1 MTKKKLPK
9 VRVKHVAGD
18 LRVRGLPKGVEA
30 EAAFL
35 LIKTNHGWYSRTAGG
50 KAYRPLEF
58 LGQLTAVTH
67 SFVADASERWG

>member
-1 MTKKKLPK
+1 MAKKKRAD

-50 KAYRPLEF
+50 KAYKPLEF
-58 LGQLTAVTH
+58 LGQLTVVTH
-67 SFVADASERWG
+67 NFVADASKRWN